1 MDELTNFD
9 NEMSYEKKML
19 FWACFVAIAVTAFIF
34 IIRGQVINDWALEFS
49 LTETQKGEILGVG
62 LWPFAISIILFS
74 LVIDFIGY
82 GKAMIFAF
90 CCHILSGIV
99 ILTATGYWGLYIGT
113 LLQSLANGAAQAVA
127 DPVVASIFKKDKS
140 KWLSILHASWPGGMV
155 IGGMFGIMISDFDW
169 HWRISMLFIPMVIY
183 GLMMIGRKFPIHE
196 RVLAGV
202 SYKEMLKVTGGLGF
216 FVISILVFGEIGRI
230 LLWPNYVAI
239 ILAAGIALY
248 FGIYLRSI
256 GNPIFLLLLFIMI
269 PLATTELGT
278 DSWITSLMTDEMK
291 SLSINAGW
299 VLIYTSFIM
308 MILRFNAGTL
318 LRYFSPLGLLAT
330 CSIIAAIGLITLSK
344 TTGLMIFVAA
354 TIYGVGKTYFWPLM
368 LGVVAERFPKG
379 GALALN
385 TMSAVGML
393 SVGILGTV
401 FLGNIQDVA
410 IEKQLV
416 IENPVLSSK
425 ILTEKTS
432 IIGEYKAIDPE
443 LRSKLNVDEQQ
454 TINKIEK
461 KAGQNALMAVAVLPI
476 IMFIAYI
483 FLIFYFKRKGGYKV
497 VELQEANN

>member
-1 MDELTNFD
+1 MDKLTNID
-9 NEMSYEKKML
+9 DKMSYEKKML
-19 FWACFVAIAVTAFIF
+19 FGACFVAIAVTAFIF
-34 IIRGQVINDWALEFS
+34 IIRGQVINAWAQEFA

-82 GKAMIFAF
+82 GKAMVFAF

-99 ILTATGYWGLYIGT
+99 ILTANGYWGLYIGT
-113 LLQSLANGAAQAVA
+113 FLQSLANGAAQAVA

-169 HWRISMLFIPMVIY
+169 HWRIAILFIPMVIY
-183 GLMMIGRKFPIHE
+183 GVMMIGRKFPVHE
-196 RVLAGV
+196 RVAAGV
-202 SYKEMLKVTGGLGF
+202 SYKEMLKVTGGIGF
-216 FVISILVFGEIGRI
+216 FIISILVFGEIGRI
-230 LLWPNYVAI
+230 LLWPNYIALILGAI
-239 ILAAGIALY
+239 IALY
-248 FGIYLRSI
+248 LGIYLKSF
-256 GNPIFLLLLFIMI
+256 GNPIFLLLLIIMV

-291 SLSINAGW
+291 ALSINAGW

-308 MILRFNAGTL
+308 TILRFCAGSF
-318 LRYFSPLGLLAT
+318 LRYFSPLGLLAA
-330 CSIIAAIGLITLSK
+330 CSALAAIGLVALSK
-344 TTGLMIFVAA
+344 STGLMIFVAA
-354 TIYGVGKTYFWPLM
+354 TVYGLGKTFFWPMM

-410 IEKQLV
+410 IEKQLK
-416 IENPVLSSK
+416 IENPTLSSQ
-425 ILTEKTS
+425 IVVEKNS
-432 IIGEYKAIDPE
+432 IVGKYKAVDPE
-443 LRSKLNVDEQQ
+443 LRSKLSVDQKQ
-454 TINKIEK
+454 FIGTIEK
-461 KAGQNALMAVAVLPI
+461 KASKNALLTVAVFPI
-476 IMFIAYI
+476 IMLISYI
-483 FLIFYFKRKGGYKV
+483 FLIYYFKRKGGYKV
-497 VELQEANN
+497 VDLQASNN

>member
-1 MDELTNFD
+1 MNNLTNLD

-19 FWACFVAIAVTAFIF
+19 FWTCFVAIAVTAFIF
-34 IIRGQVINDWALEFS
+34 IIRGQVINAWAQEFA

-82 GKAMIFAF
+82 GKAMAFAF
-90 CCHILSGIV
+90 YCHILSGIV
-99 ILTATGYWGLYIGT
+99 LLSADGYWGLYIGT
-113 LLQSLANGAAQAVA
+113 FLQSLANGAAQAVA

-155 IGGMFGIMISDFDW
+155 IGGMFGILISDFDW
-169 HWRISMLFIPMVIY
+169 RWRISMLFIPMAIY
-183 GLMMIGRKFPIHE
+183 GLMMIGRKFPVHE

-216 FVISILVFGEIGRI
+216 FVITILVFGEIGRI
-230 LLWPNYVAI
+230 LMWPNYIAL
-239 ILAAGIALY
+239 ILAVGIALY
-248 FGIYLRSI
+248 LGAYLRSI

-308 MILRFNAGTL
+308 MILRFMAGPL
-318 LRYFSPLGLLAT
+318 LRYFSPLGLLAA
-330 CSIIAAIGLITLSK
+330 CSLLAVIGLIALSK

-354 TIYGVGKTYFWPLM
+354 TVYGVGKTYFWPMM

-393 SVGILGTV
+393 CVGILGTV
-401 FLGNIQDVA
+401 FLGNIQDAA
-410 IEKQLV
+410 IEKQLKN
-416 IENPVLSSK
+416 ENPILASK

-432 IIGEYKAIDPE
+432 IIGEYEAVDPN
-443 LRSKLNVDEQQ
+443 LRSKLDVNEQQ
-454 TINKIEK
+454 IIANIEK
-461 KAGQNALMAVAVLPI
+461 KASKNALMTVAVFPI
-476 IMFIAYI
+476 IMLIAYI
-483 FLIFYFKRKGGYKV
+483 YLIFYFKRKGGYKV
-497 VELQEANN
+497 VDLQEANK